1 MMPADRALRV
11 VLVSNYA
18 ADEQRSMLRFADM
31 LASELAADGVDVQTW
46 RPAARVGGGT
56 PPTGLNKLLGYIDKY
71 VLYPPRLRHDA
82 RASAG
87 TPTVVHICDHSNA
100 MYVRWLRRIPHVVT
114 CHDLIAVRGALGEF
128 PSAPTRWTGRQL
140 QAMVRRGLRQAD
152 RIVCDSD
159 ATRRDVQRI
168 VGPGEYAVIHPGVSP
183 VFTRVQ
189 PDEALKRLETVRP
202 ANADPGAWRRTIS
215 APYLLHVGGNQ
226 WYKNRAGLI
235 ESYAALV
242 NRMPAAPPLVVIGK
256 PLTRDLT
263 AAIDAHAVG
272 GRVFS
277 VPAIDDHALA
287 AAYSRAALLFFPS
300 LVEGFGWP
308 VLEAMACACRVV
320 TSNRLPMPEV
330 GGSVATYV
338 DPADP
343 RDAAAVL
350 ESVLREPAA
359 ERQRR
364 ASDGMARAS
373 TFNSRAMARAY
384 LSTYHEAVQRRLR
397 AA

>member
-1 MMPADRALRV
+1 MIDAGSLRV
-11 VLVSNYA
+11 VLVANYA

-31 LASELAADGVDVQTW
+31 LAAELAQDGVDVQTW
-46 RPAARVGGGT
+46 RPEARIGGGT
-56 PPTGLNKLLGYIDKY
+56 PPSGLNKFLGYIDKY

-82 RASAG
+82 GASAG
-87 TPTVVHICDHSNA
+87 TQTVVHICDHSNA
-100 MYVRWLRRIPHVVT
+100 MYAQWLRGIPHVVT
-114 CHDLIAVRGALGEF
+114 CHDLIAVRSALGEF
-128 PSAPTRWTGRQL
+128 PMAPTRWTGRRL
-140 QAMVRRGLRQAD
+140 QAMVRRGLQQAD

-168 VGPGEYAVIHPGVSP
+168 VRAGEYTVIHPGVSRA
-183 VFTRVQ
+183 FRRIQ
-189 PDEALKRLETVRP
+189 ADEALSRLERLEP
-202 ANADPGAWRRTIS
+202 AGGDAAAWRRAIS

-242 NRMPAAPPLVVIGK
+242 ARMPAAPPLVVVGK
-256 PLTRDLT
+256 PLTRELS
-263 AAIDAHAVG
+263 AAIEAHSLQ

-277 VPAIDDHALA
+277 VAAVCDDELV

-308 VLEAMACACRVV
+308 VLEAMACGCRVV
-320 TSNRLPMPEV
+320 TSNRLPMSEV
-330 GGSVATYV
+330 GGSVASFV
-338 DPADP
+338 DPAAP

-350 ESVLREPAA
+350 ESVLGEPAT
-359 ERQRR
+359 ERDRR
-364 ASDGMARAS
+364 LQDGIARAA

-384 LSTYHEAVQRRLR
+384 LSIYTDAAARRRR